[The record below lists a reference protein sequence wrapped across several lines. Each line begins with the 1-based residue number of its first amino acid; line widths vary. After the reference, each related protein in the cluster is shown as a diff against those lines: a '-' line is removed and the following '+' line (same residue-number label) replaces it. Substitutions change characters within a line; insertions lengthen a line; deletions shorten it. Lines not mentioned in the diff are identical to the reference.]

1 MKCLIWD
8 IDGTLLNTKEG
19 LLASYRYAFRQLGL
33 PDLPDEEIFSFI
45 GPSPQTVFME
55 NFHLTKEQA
64 QHGADIFRERYR
76 NHDLLKAEPYAGIL
90 EVLSF
95 FHCSGFKQA
104 IATNKRH
111 DYAID
116 ICRHFGI
123 HHYCFP
129 ILGTDNTS
137 SIGKAG
143 LILRCL
149 EFIGQTDKTMSV
161 MIGDTSGDRK
171 ATEKAGI
178 VFLGVNYGFGL
189 AGNPEYADSP
199 ADIPRHISHIFAE
212 K

>member
-8 IDGTLLNTKEG
+8 IDGTLLNTAEG
-19 LLASYRYAFRQLGL
+19 LLASYKYALCQFGL
-33 PDLPDEEIFSFI
+33 PELPDEEIFSFI

-55 NFHLTKEQA
+55 KFHLTKEQA

-76 NHDLLKAEPYAGIL
+76 NHDLLKAKPYAGIL
-90 EVLSF
+90 DVLSF

-104 IATNKRH
+104 IATNKRY
-111 DYAID
+111 DYAVD
-116 ICRHFGI
+116 ICRYFGI

-137 SIGKAG
+137 CIGKAG

-149 EFIGQTDKTMSV
+149 ETIGQTDKTMAV
-161 MIGDTSGDRK
+161 MIGDTQGDKK
-171 ATEKAGI
+171 AAEEAGI
-178 VFLGVNYGFGL
+178 SFLGVSYGFGL
-189 AGNPEYADSP
+189 SEKTVYAATP
-199 ADIPRHISHIFAE
+199 ADIPRHILQILVE